1 MYNKDTIRTEEK
13 EMIET
18 RCRGRPLKR
27 KSQQFITQ
35 MYNVDT
41 IIQEV
46 RDCERNEMPRTA
58 LQIKYPAIFEKD
70 I

>member
-1 MYNKDTIRTEEK
+1 ME
-13 EMIET
+13 ET
-18 RCRGRPLKR
+18 RCRGRPQKQ
-27 KSQQFITQ
+27 KSQQVITQ

-58 LQIKYPAIFEKD
+58 L
-70 I
+70 